1 MKAIA
6 KLTTDA
12 GWKPTVV
19 LKPNTD
25 LKSLVEREVEAVLKA
40 VVEAN
45 CCGGDKS

>member
-25 LKSLVEREVEAVLKA
+25 LKSLVNYMAGGCVES
-40 VVEAN
+40 
-45 CCGGDKS
+45 GG